1 MCVSISKLCLFLI
14 YIPIVTY
21 HHGCFGT
28 WISVLKDDQE
38 CIFWKWEM
46 HQSAKVYQRAR
57 GTKEINDTIGL
68 TQIGYSSAHH
78 FFSSLSFLFFSFSL
92 YSWQSI
98 IICKKSSLLYNLLNQ
113 VSWDQ
118 INLSITKFYSGLK
131 ILKKTWTVIEEYDLG
146 HVTDKSWRSLFFFLF
161 RAYTSLML
169 Q

>member
-1 MCVSISKLCLFLI
+1 MDVLGLEFLSWKMTRSVSFESEKCISQQKYTREHVERKRLMIPLAWLKLAIRLLI
-14 YIPIVTY
+14 I
-21 HHGCFGT
+21 
-28 WISVLKDDQE
+28 
-38 CIFWKWEM
+38 
-46 HQSAKVYQRAR
+46 
-57 GTKEINDTIGL
+57 
-68 TQIGYSSAHH
+68 

-131 ILKKTWTVIEEYDLG
+131 ILKKTWAVIEEYDLG
-146 HVTDKSWRSLFFFLF
+146 HVSDKSWRSLFFFLF